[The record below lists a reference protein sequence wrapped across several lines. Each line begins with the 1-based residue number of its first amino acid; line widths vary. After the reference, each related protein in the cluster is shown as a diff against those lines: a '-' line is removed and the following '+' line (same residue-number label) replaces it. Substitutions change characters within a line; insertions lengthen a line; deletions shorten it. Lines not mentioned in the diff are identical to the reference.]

1 MPRNYHVHC
10 CAKWCSSS
18 GRSGTENFF
27 KVLTDHRFEA
37 WLYYANPTDLQDT
50 PRAQVD
56 ATPVLWF
63 MHFTKDCFTI
73 SDRKKAHAGSSP
85 LCEGAGAEAQV
96 LGASRHTSTPLPPL
110 TCDSQHALGAGRMNS
125 AGM

>member
-1 MPRNYHVHC
+1 MNTERKGP
-10 CAKWCSSS
+10 ALGSSQWHDESFAFAPS
-18 GRSGTENFF
+18 GVALVETTVVPVAAT
-27 KVLTDHRFEA
+27 KARFEA

-96 LGASRHTSTPLPPL
+96 LGASRL
-110 TCDSQHALGAGRMNS
+110 
-125 AGM
+125 